1 METEARGGLCAES
14 SDGFEQP
21 DGAVGVHV
29 LVGVAGRIER
39 SYLRSDLFDAMQ
51 REMATQSAELCG
63 CLDPSDL
70 RAIEEANASLE
81 ASVTAKYHVF
91 LSLYEALV
99 HRIELVNV
107 RFFSFAHR
115 RACSRARRPTSPRP
129 ASFPAPPSWRGCPPP
144 TSSTP
149 S

>member
-1 METEARGGLCAES
+1 MAW
-14 SDGFEQP
+14 
-21 DGAVGVHV
+21 
-29 LVGVAGRIER
+29 IER

-51 REMATQSAELCG
+51 REMATQSAELCA

-99 HRIELVNV
+99 HRVELVNV
-107 RFFSFAHR
+107 LVFSFSHR
-115 RACSRARRPTSPRP
+115 RACSRPRRPTSPRP
-129 ASFPAPPSWRGCPPP
+129 ASFPAPPSWRGCPLL

>member
-1 METEARGGLCAES
+1 M
-14 SDGFEQP
+14 
-21 DGAVGVHV
+21 
-29 LVGVAGRIER
+29 GRLGR
-39 SYLRSDLFDAMQ
+39 ASYLRSDLFDAMQ
-51 REMATQSAELCG
+51 REMAAQSAELCA

-70 RAIEEANASLE
+70 HAIEAANASLE
-81 ASVTAKYHVF
+81 ASVTAKYNVF

-107 RFFSFAHR
+107 SFVAFAHC
-115 RACSRARRPTSPRP
+115 RACSRPRPPTSPRP